1 MWVRSSEIKRD
12 QASSTEIHALLSELQ
27 VLMSYDVLVMQR
39 VTIGW
44 VRRDLRFQGSGL
56 SCRAGAR
63 KGRESWE
70 VVRALVKITFPYE
83 PRRWG

>member
-1 MWVRSSEIKRD
+1 
-12 QASSTEIHALLSELQ
+12 
-27 VLMSYDVLVMQR
+27 MSYDVLVMQR
-39 VTIGW
+39 VTVDGIGEI
-44 VRRDLRFQGSGL
+44 LRFQRSGL

-63 KGRESWE
+63 KRRESWE